1 MNPEE
6 IDVTKLSEEGKTAL
20 LALLEGVETSTNPLR
35 LSQLRN
41 FKENNLFWHGFQ
53 YIFWSEAD
61 NDWRIPTREELTG
74 SGARE
79 ETQYI
84 FDYVVNKFKAHGES
98 IIAALSADIPSVRF
112 GPRDAMDP
120 TDHRAVAAADNAV
133 GLIERWNRAKL
144 LIIQALFY
152 LATEGFVASYTYN
165 RKDPTYGSVKIPKY
179 GRKKQ
184 MGPPDT
190 HVCDTCGY
198 SEPIDVGGDF
208 VQPTNEL
215 SAPDETQQTDP
226 NADPVA
232 PPEEFAAPVGP
243 VAPPPPQ
250 SDENQKPC
258 PQCGEAM
265 DQEGGIEEEVP
276 FLTGNT
282 MIAKGREIVEI
293 YGAMSVNVPGS
304 VAKQA
309 DAGHCIHYVDADP
322 AAFKEAYDAFAD
334 QIDNSDDDQTYERQM
349 RQSSLIQNEFNT
361 IVDLTTEKRCW
372 FRPWMLRRLTDTHDV
387 GVKEIRKMCPDGIYV
402 SVIGK
407 VICALRNESMDKHWT
422 FTKAGPSKGLHADPL
437 LQSLVPLQKIE
448 NNLMNQV
455 VMQVEYGVAETYA
468 DTEVFDFEGQSKQ
481 EVSPGF
487 IYPVTPRP
495 GQSIAD
501 SFYTGK
507 TSTLSKETS
516 SLFGI
521 VNEAEQFVSGSFPSI
536 FGGPAQGGSKTLGEY
551 EKSRSFA
558 LQRLSLVWYYINV
571 WYGETM
577 HKALLSFVD
586 HQVEDEPVTS
596 ESSKG
601 SWQTAWI
608 RKADLK
614 GSFDRIE
621 PEASS
626 DFPISFG
633 QKRSILRDLLQL
645 GSDEIN
651 SVLFSSDNAGFVAS
665 LIGLSEL
672 KIPSAQQ
679 RNKQMREI
687 LQMIGFAPNEMK
699 PDMMQPSQIISTVPV
714 EPLIDD
720 HEVHIEVCIEFLSSD
735 TGQDM
740 KEADP
745 QSYANILAH
754 IVEHKQAMIASMPPP
769 VPALGAPAPG
779 KPPGGP
785 PVQAP
790 KPNGKAAP
798 QGAPQ

>member
-20 LALLEGVETSTNPLR
+20 LALLEGIETSTNPLR

-61 NDWRIPTREELTG
+61 NDWRIPTREELSG

-144 LIIQALFY
+144 LIIQALFF

-165 RKDPTYGSVKIPKY
+165 RKDPAYGSVKIPKY
-179 GRKKQ
+179 GRKMQ
-184 MGPPDT
+184 QGPPDT

-198 SEPIDVGGDF
+198 SEPIDLPEADPSQPQSEMSPDGQPDTETGES
-208 VQPTNEL
+208 VQPTNDL
-215 SAPDETQQTDP
+215 GA
-226 NADPVA
+226 
-232 PPEEFAAPVGP
+232 
-243 VAPPPPQ
+243 
-250 SDENQKPC
+250 QKPC
-258 PQCGEAM
+258 PQCSQPM
-265 DQEGGIEEEVP
+265 DQEGGVDEEVP
-276 FLTGNT
+276 YITGNT
-282 MIAKGREIVEI
+282 MIPKGREIVEI

-304 VAKQA
+304 VSKQA

-322 AAFKEAYDAFAD
+322 AAFKEAYDKVAD
-334 QIDNSDDDQTYERQM
+334 QIDNSDDNQTYERQM
-349 RQSSLIQNEFNT
+349 RQSSLVQNDFNT

-372 FRPWMLRRLTDTHDV
+372 FRPWTLRRLNQTHDV
-387 GVKEIRKMCPDGIYV
+387 GVEEIRKLCPDGIYV

-422 FTKAGPSKGLHADPL
+422 FTKAGPSKGLHADPI
-437 LQSLVPLQKIE
+437 LQSMVPLQKIE

-507 TSTLSKETS
+507 TSTLAKETTG
-516 SLFGI
+516 LFGI

-558 LQRLSLVWYYINV
+558 LQRLSLVWYFINV

-586 HQVEDEPVTS
+586 HQVDDEPVTR

-601 SWQTAWI
+601 SWQTSWI

-614 GSFDRIE
+614 GSFDRLE

-633 QKRSILRDLLQL
+633 QKRGILKELLTL
-645 GSDEIN
+645 NNPEIN
-651 SVLFSSDNAGFVAS
+651 SVLFSSDNAGFVAT
-665 LIGLSEL
+665 LVGLEEL
-672 KIPSAQQ
+672 KIPAAAQ

-687 LQMIGFAPNEMK
+687 LQMIGFAPNEMAS
-699 PDMMQPSQIISTVPV
+699 DGMQPGQIVSNVPV
-714 EPLIDD
+714 EPLIDN

-740 KEADP
+740 KESDP
-745 QSYANILAH
+745 ASYANVLAH
-754 IVEHKQAMIASMPPP
+754 IVEHKQAMIAAMPPP
-769 VPALGAPAPG
+769 IPGATAGAPG
-779 KPPGGP
+779 KPPGAPGAQPPPGGP
-785 PVQAP
+785 PVKPPQA
-790 KPNGKAAP
+790 KA